1 MISSYTFGIY
11 PRSEELIEAT
21 RKNTENLDS
30 LSQKETEGYISAQK
44 NAGIGFISDPLLQ
57 WDDIFRPF
65 AGYAKSDM
73 EGDEVPRHFAWT
85 TSLNRIFEM
94 NVFYRV
100 LSFMEHPWNLGSR
113 YGNRIHTNLALSLL
127 PKNRTVAVVE
137 PYTFANLH
145 TVSPAYDRNFND
157 DLAKMLRE
165 EIDSLVESGFEVIQ
179 LLAPSIAYNKEVDF
193 GVVSDALKILT
204 DGLKAKTILHTYFGD
219 VSTKIESLL
228 DLPVSGLGFDI
239 TTTPASSIE
248 KHSFSDKILTVG
260 IINSFNTAIEK
271 PQECIKQVD
280 EINAQTKPKESY
292 VSNNF
297 DLEYVPKEFAMN
309 KISVLG
315 EIARGAKDV

>member
-30 LSQKETEGYISAQK
+30 LFQKETEEYISAQK
-44 NAGIGFISDPLLQ
+44 NAGLGFVSDPLLK

-65 AGYAKSDM
+65 SNLSSVTPTA
-73 EGDEVPRHFAWT
+73 
-85 TSLNRIFEM
+85 LNRIYEM
-94 NVFYRV
+94 NTFYRV
-100 LSFMEHPWNLGSR
+100 LSFDGSAFTDGGNTVKSNLDS
-113 YGNRIHTNLALSLL
+113 SL
-127 PKNRTVAVVE
+127 PKNKTVAIPE
-137 PYTFANLH
+137 PFTFAELH
-145 TVSPAYDRNFND
+145 TSNEFKRKEDFVIN
-157 DLAKMLRE
+157 LAKMLRV

-193 GVVSDALKILT
+193 GVVSDALKIIT
-204 DGLKAKTILHTYFGD
+204 DGLKAKTILHTHFGD
-219 VSTKIESLL
+219 VSKKIESLL

-248 KHSFSDKILTVG
+248 KHSFSDKLLTVG

-271 PQECIKQVD
+271 SEECIKQVD
-280 EINAQTKPKESY
+280 KINAETNPKESY
-292 VSNNF
+292 VSTNF

>member
-1 MISSYTFGIY
+1 LISSYTFGIY

-21 RKNTENLDS
+21 RKNTENLNS
-30 LSQKETEGYISAQK
+30 LFQKETEEYISAQK
-44 NAGIGFISDPLLQ
+44 NANLGFVSDPLLK

-65 AGYAKSDM
+65 SNLETVTPTA
-73 EGDEVPRHFAWT
+73 
-85 TSLNRIFEM
+85 LNRIYEM
-94 NVFYRV
+94 NTFYRV
-100 LSFMEHPWNLGSR
+100 LSFDGQTFTDDGNLVQS
-113 YGNRIHTNLALSLL
+113 NLDLSLL
-127 PKNRTVAVVE
+127 PKNRAAAIPE
-137 PYTFANLH
+137 PFTFAERH
-145 TVSPAYDRNFND
+145 TSKGFKTKEDFTIN
-157 DLAKMLRE
+157 LAKMLRI
-165 EIDSLVESGFEVIQ
+165 EIDSLVESGFELIQ
-179 LLAPSIAYNKEVDF
+179 LLGPSIAYNNEVDF
-193 GVVSDALKILT
+193 GLVSDALKILT
-204 DGLKAKTILHTYFGD
+204 SGLEAKTILHTYFGD

-248 KHSFSDKILTVG
+248 QHNFSDKLLTMG

>member
-21 RKNTENLDS
+21 RKNTENLNS
-30 LSQKETEGYISAQK
+30 LFQKETEEYISAQK
-44 NAGIGFISDPLLQ
+44 NANLGFVSDPLLK

-65 AGYAKSDM
+65 SNLETVTPTA
-73 EGDEVPRHFAWT
+73 
-85 TSLNRIFEM
+85 LNRIYEM
-94 NVFYRV
+94 NTFYRV
-100 LSFMEHPWNLGSR
+100 LSFDGQTFTDDGNLVQS
-113 YGNRIHTNLALSLL
+113 NLDLSLL
-127 PKNRTVAVVE
+127 PKNRAAAIPE
-137 PYTFANLH
+137 PFTFAERH
-145 TVSPAYDRNFND
+145 TSKGFKTKEDFTIS
-157 DLAKMLRE
+157 LAKMLRV
-165 EIDSLVESGFEVIQ
+165 EIDSLVESGFELIQ
-179 LLAPSIAYNKEVDF
+179 LLGPSIAYNNEVDF
-193 GVVSDALKILT
+193 GLVSDALKIIT

-248 KHSFSDKILTVG
+248 KHSFSDKLLTIG

-271 PQECIKQVD
+271 PQECINQVD
-280 EINAQTKPKESY
+280 EINAKTKPKESY

>member
-30 LSQKETEGYISAQK
+30 LSQKETEEYISAQK
-44 NAGIGFISDPLLQ
+44 NANLGFVSDPLLK

-65 AGYAKSDM
+65 SNLTS
-73 EGDEVPRHFAWT
+73 VNLS
-85 TSLNRIFEM
+85 SLNRIYEM
-94 NVFYRV
+94 NTFYRI
-100 LSFMEHPWNLGSR
+100 LSFDGLDFTDGGKIIQSNLDS
-113 YGNRIHTNLALSLL
+113 SL
-127 PKNRTVAVVE
+127 PKNRTVAIPE
-137 PYTFANLH
+137 PFTFAQLH
-145 TVSPAYDRNFND
+145 TSKEFKSKEDFTIN
-157 DLAKMLRE
+157 LAKILRTE
-165 EIDSLVESGFEVIQ
+165 VNSLVESGFEVIQ

-193 GVVSDALKILT
+193 GVVSDALKIIT

-239 TTTPASSIE
+239 TTTPTSSIE

-309 KISVLG
+309 KISILG

>member
-1 MISSYTFGIY
+1 LISSYTFGIY

-30 LSQKETEGYISAQK
+30 LFQSETEEYITAQK
-44 NAGIGFISDPLLQ
+44 NANLGFVSDPLLK

-65 AGYAKSDM
+65 SNLSGVTPTA
-73 EGDEVPRHFAWT
+73 
-85 TSLNRIFEM
+85 LNRIYEM
-94 NVFYRV
+94 NTFYRV
-100 LSFMEHPWNLGSR
+100 LSFDGSAFTDGGNTIKSNLDS
-113 YGNRIHTNLALSLL
+113 SL
-127 PKNRTVAVVE
+127 PKNKTVAIPE
-137 PYTFANLH
+137 PFTFAELH
-145 TVSPAYDRNFND
+145 TSNELKRKEDFVIN
-157 DLAKMLRE
+157 LAKMLRVE
-165 EIDSLVESGFEVIQ
+165 MNSLVESGFEVIQ

-219 VSTKIESLL
+219 VSKKIESLL

-271 PQECIKQVD
+271 PQECIKQID
-280 EINAQTKPKESY
+280 DINAKTKPKESY

-297 DLEYVPKEFAMN
+297 DLEYVPKEFAMK

>member
-21 RKNTENLDS
+21 RKNTENLNS
-30 LSQKETEGYISAQK
+30 LFQKETEEYISAQK
-44 NAGIGFISDPLLQ
+44 NTGLGFVSDPLLK

-65 AGYAKSDM
+65 SNLETVTPTA
-73 EGDEVPRHFAWT
+73 
-85 TSLNRIFEM
+85 LNRIYEM
-94 NVFYRV
+94 NTFYRV
-100 LSFMEHPWNLGSR
+100 LSFDGSKFTDNGNLVQS
-113 YGNRIHTNLALSLL
+113 NLDLSLL
-127 PKNRTVAVVE
+127 PKNRTAAIPE
-137 PYTFANLH
+137 PFTFAELH
-145 TVSPAYDRNFND
+145 TSKEFKRKEDFTIN
-157 DLAKMLRE
+157 LAKMLRV

-193 GVVSDALKILT
+193 GLVSDALKILT

-219 VSTKIESLL
+219 VSSKIESLL

-248 KHSFSDKILTVG
+248 KHSFSGKSLTIG

-280 EINAQTKPKESY
+280 EINAKTKPKEFY

>member
-1 MISSYTFGIY
+1 LISSYTFGIY

-21 RKNTENLDS
+21 RKNTENLGS
-30 LSQKETEGYISAQK
+30 LFQKETEGYISAQK
-44 NAGIGFISDPLLQ
+44 NANLGFVSDPLLK

-65 AGYAKSDM
+65 SNLS
-73 EGDEVPRHFAWT
+73 EVTPTA
-85 TSLNRIFEM
+85 LNRIYEM
-94 NVFYRV
+94 NTFYRV
-100 LSFMEHPWNLGSR
+100 LSFDGSAFTDGGNTVQSNLDS
-113 YGNRIHTNLALSLL
+113 SL
-127 PKNRTVAVVE
+127 PKNETAVIPE
-137 PYTFANLH
+137 PFTFAELH
-145 TVSPAYDRNFND
+145 TSNQFKRND
-157 DLAKMLRE
+157 DFSINLAKMLRV

-193 GVVSDALKILT
+193 GVVSDALKIIT
-204 DGLKAKTILHTYFGD
+204 DGLKTKTILHTYFGD

-239 TTTPASSIE
+239 TTTPVSSIA

-271 PQECIKQVD
+271 PQECINQVD
-280 EINAQTKPKESY
+280 EINAKTKPKESY

>member
-1 MISSYTFGIY
+1 LISSYTFGIY

-30 LSQKETEGYISAQK
+30 LSQKETEEYISAQK
-44 NAGIGFISDPLLQ
+44 NANLGFISDPLLK

-65 AGYAKSDM
+65 SNLTS
-73 EGDEVPRHFAWT
+73 VNLS
-85 TSLNRIFEM
+85 SLNRIYEM
-94 NVFYRV
+94 NTFYRI
-100 LSFMEHPWNLGSR
+100 LSFDGLDFTDGGKIIQSNLDS
-113 YGNRIHTNLALSLL
+113 SL
-127 PKNRTVAVVE
+127 PKNRTVAIPE
-137 PYTFANLH
+137 PFTFAQLH
-145 TVSPAYDRNFND
+145 TSKEFKSKEDFTIN
-157 DLAKMLRE
+157 LAKILRTE
-165 EIDSLVESGFEVIQ
+165 VNSLVESGFEVIQ

-193 GVVSDALKILT
+193 GVISDALKIIT

-239 TTTPASSIE
+239 TTTPTSSIE

-315 EIARGAKDV
+315 EIARGTKDV

>member
-30 LSQKETEGYISAQK
+30 LFQSETEGYISAQK
-44 NAGIGFISDPLLQ
+44 NANLGFVSDPLLK

-65 AGYAKSDM
+65 SNL
-73 EGDEVPRHFAWT
+73 EGVTPTA
-85 TSLNRIFEM
+85 LNRIYEM
-94 NVFYRV
+94 NTFYRV
-100 LSFMEHPWNLGSR
+100 LSFGGSAFTDGGNTVKSNLDS
-113 YGNRIHTNLALSLL
+113 SL
-127 PKNRTVAVVE
+127 PKNKTVAIPE
-137 PYTFANLH
+137 PFTFAELH
-145 TVSPAYDRNFND
+145 TSNEFKKKEDFVIN
-157 DLAKMLRE
+157 LAKMLRV
-165 EIDSLVESGFEVIQ
+165 EIDSLVGAGFEIIQ

-193 GVVSDALKILT
+193 GVVSDALKIIT

-219 VSTKIESLL
+219 VSTKIENLL

-239 TTTPASSIE
+239 TTTPANTIE

-271 PQECIKQVD
+271 PQECIKQID
-280 EINAQTKPKESY
+280 EINAKTKPKESY

>member
-30 LSQKETEGYISAQK
+30 LFQKETEEYISAQK
-44 NAGIGFISDPLLQ
+44 NAGLGFVSDPLLK

-65 AGYAKSDM
+65 SNLSSVTPTA
-73 EGDEVPRHFAWT
+73 
-85 TSLNRIFEM
+85 LNRIYEM
-94 NVFYRV
+94 NTFYRV
-100 LSFMEHPWNLGSR
+100 LSFDGQDLVGGGNIVQSNLDS
-113 YGNRIHTNLALSLL
+113 SL
-127 PKNRTVAVVE
+127 PKNKTAAIPE
-137 PYTFANLH
+137 PFTFAELH
-145 TVSPAYDRNFND
+145 TSNKFKRKEDFTIN
-157 DLAKMLRE
+157 LAKMLRV
-165 EIDSLVESGFEVIQ
+165 EIDYLVKSGFEAIQ
-179 LLAPSIAYNKEVDF
+179 LLGPSIAYNNEVDF
-193 GVVSDALKILT
+193 GLVSDALKILT
-204 DGLKAKTILHTYFGD
+204 SGLEAKTILHTYFGD
-219 VSTKIESLL
+219 VSKKIESLL

-248 KHSFSDKILTVG
+248 KHSFSDKLLTVG

-280 EINAQTKPKESY
+280 EINAKTKPKESY

>member
-30 LSQKETEGYISAQK
+30 LSQKETDEYINAQK
-44 NAGIGFISDPLLQ
+44 NANLGFVSDPLLK

-65 AGYAKSDM
+65 SSLTS
-73 EGDEVPRHFAWT
+73 VNLS
-85 TSLNRIFEM
+85 SLNRIYEM
-94 NVFYRV
+94 NTFYRI
-100 LSFMEHPWNLGSR
+100 LSFDGSDFTDGGNIVQSNLDS
-113 YGNRIHTNLALSLL
+113 SL
-127 PKNRTVAVVE
+127 PKNKTVAVPE
-137 PYTFANLH
+137 PFTFAELH
-145 TVSPAYDRNFND
+145 TSKKFKKKD
-157 DLAKMLRE
+157 DFIIYLAKMLRT

-193 GVVSDALKILT
+193 GVISDALNIIT

-239 TTTPASSIE
+239 TTTPVSSIE
-248 KHSFSDKILTVG
+248 KHSFSNKSLTIG

-271 PQECIKQVD
+271 SQECIKQVD
-280 EINAQTKPKESY
+280 EINANTKPKESY

-309 KISVLG
+309 KISILG

>member
-1 MISSYTFGIY
+1 LISSYTFGIY

-30 LSQKETEGYISAQK
+30 LFQSETEEYISAQK
-44 NAGIGFISDPLLQ
+44 NANLGFVSDPLLK

-65 AGYAKSDM
+65 SNLSGVTPTA
-73 EGDEVPRHFAWT
+73 
-85 TSLNRIFEM
+85 LNRIYEM
-94 NVFYRV
+94 NTFYRV
-100 LSFMEHPWNLGSR
+100 LSFDGSAFTDGGNTIKSNLDS
-113 YGNRIHTNLALSLL
+113 SL
-127 PKNRTVAVVE
+127 PKNKTVAIPE
-137 PYTFANLH
+137 PFTFAELH
-145 TVSPAYDRNFND
+145 TSNEFKRKEDFVIN
-157 DLAKMLRE
+157 LAKMLRT
-165 EIDSLVESGFEVIQ
+165 EINSLVESGFEVIQ

-193 GVVSDALKILT
+193 GLVSDALKIIT
-204 DGLKAKTILHTYFGD
+204 DGLEAKTVLHTYFGD

-239 TTTPASSIE
+239 TTTPVSSIE
-248 KHSFSDKILTVG
+248 KHSFSNKSLTIG

-297 DLEYVPKEFAMN
+297 DLEYIPKEFAMN
-309 KISVLG
+309 KISILG
-315 EIARGAKDV
+315 EIARGVKDV

>member
-1 MISSYTFGIY
+1 LISSYTFGIY

-30 LSQKETEGYISAQK
+30 LSQKETDEYINAQK
-44 NAGIGFISDPLLQ
+44 NANLGFVSDPLLK

-65 AGYAKSDM
+65 ENPPAVQPA
-73 EGDEVPRHFAWT
+73 A
-85 TSLNRIFEM
+85 LNRIYEM
-94 NVFYRV
+94 NTFYRV
-100 LSFMEHPWNLGSR
+100 LSFDGSAFTGGGNTVKSNLD
-113 YGNRIHTNLALSLL
+113 SLL
-127 PKNRTVAVVE
+127 PKNKTVAIPE
-137 PYTFANLH
+137 PFTFAELH
-145 TVSPAYDRNFND
+145 TSNEFKRKEDFVIN
-157 DLAKMLRE
+157 LAKMLRV
-165 EIDSLVESGFEVIQ
+165 EIDSLVESGFEIIQ
-179 LLAPSIAYNKEVDF
+179 LLAPSIAYNKEINF
-193 GVVSDALKILT
+193 GLVSDALKIIT

-239 TTTPASSIE
+239 TTTPANSIE

-271 PQECIKQVD
+271 PQECISQVD
-280 EINAQTKPKESY
+280 EINAKTNPKESY

-297 DLEYVPKEFAMN
+297 DLEYVPKEFAMD

-315 EIARGAKDV
+315 EIARGVKDI

>member
-1 MISSYTFGIY
+1 LISSYTFGIY

-30 LSQKETEGYISAQK
+30 LSQKETEEYISAQK
-44 NAGIGFISDPLLQ
+44 NANLGFVSDPLLK

-65 AGYAKSDM
+65 SNLTS
-73 EGDEVPRHFAWT
+73 VNLS
-85 TSLNRIFEM
+85 SLNRIYEM
-94 NVFYRV
+94 NTFYRI
-100 LSFMEHPWNLGSR
+100 LSFDGLDFTDGGKIIQSNLDS
-113 YGNRIHTNLALSLL
+113 SL
-127 PKNRTVAVVE
+127 PKNRTVAIPE
-137 PYTFANLH
+137 PFTFAQLH
-145 TVSPAYDRNFND
+145 TSKEFKSKEDFTIN
-157 DLAKMLRE
+157 LAKILRAE
-165 EIDSLVESGFEVIQ
+165 VNSLVESGFEVIQ

-193 GVVSDALKILT
+193 GVISDALKIIT

-239 TTTPASSIE
+239 TTTPTSSIE

-315 EIARGAKDV
+315 EIARGTKDV

>member
-30 LSQKETEGYISAQK
+30 LSQKETEEYISAQK
-44 NAGIGFISDPLLQ
+44 NANLGFVSDPLLK

-65 AGYAKSDM
+65 SNLTS
-73 EGDEVPRHFAWT
+73 VNLS
-85 TSLNRIFEM
+85 SLNRIYEM
-94 NVFYRV
+94 NTFYRI
-100 LSFMEHPWNLGSR
+100 LSFDGLDFTDGGKIIQSNLDS
-113 YGNRIHTNLALSLL
+113 SL
-127 PKNRTVAVVE
+127 PKNRTVAIPE
-137 PYTFANLH
+137 PFTFAQLH
-145 TVSPAYDRNFND
+145 TSKEFKSKEDFTIN
-157 DLAKMLRE
+157 LAKILRAE
-165 EIDSLVESGFEVIQ
+165 VNSLVESGFEVIQ

-193 GVVSDALKILT
+193 GVISDALKIIT

-239 TTTPASSIE
+239 TTTPTCSIE
-248 KHSFSDKILTVG
+248 KHSFSDKILTMG

-271 PQECIKQVD
+271 PQECIKQVN

-309 KISVLG
+309 KISVIG

>member
-1 MISSYTFGIY
+1 LISSYTFGIY

-30 LSQKETEGYISAQK
+30 LFQSETEGYISAQK
-44 NAGIGFISDPLLQ
+44 NANLGFVSDPLLK

-65 AGYAKSDM
+65 SNLS
-73 EGDEVPRHFAWT
+73 EVTPTA
-85 TSLNRIFEM
+85 LNRIYEM
-94 NVFYRV
+94 NTFYRV
-100 LSFMEHPWNLGSR
+100 LSFDGSAFTDGGNTVKSNLDS
-113 YGNRIHTNLALSLL
+113 SL
-127 PKNRTVAVVE
+127 PKNKTVAIPE
-137 PYTFANLH
+137 PFTFAELH
-145 TVSPAYDRNFND
+145 TSNGLKRKEDFVIN
-157 DLAKMLRE
+157 LAKMLRV
-165 EIDSLVESGFEVIQ
+165 EINSLVESGFEVIQ

-193 GVVSDALKILT
+193 GVVSDALKIIT

-271 PQECIKQVD
+271 TQECINQVD
-280 EINAQTKPKESY
+280 EINAKTKPKESY

-297 DLEYVPKEFAMN
+297 DLEYVPKEFAIN

>member
-30 LSQKETEGYISAQK
+30 LFQSETEEYISAQK
-44 NAGIGFISDPLLQ
+44 NSALGFVSDPLLK

-65 AGYAKSDM
+65 SNLS
-73 EGDEVPRHFAWT
+73 EVTPTA
-85 TSLNRIFEM
+85 LNRIYEM
-94 NVFYRV
+94 NTFYRV
-100 LSFMEHPWNLGSR
+100 LSFGGFTFTDGGNTVKSNLDS
-113 YGNRIHTNLALSLL
+113 SL
-127 PKNRTVAVVE
+127 PKNKTVAIPE
-137 PYTFANLH
+137 PFTFAELH
-145 TVSPAYDRNFND
+145 TSNGLKRKEDFVIN
-157 DLAKMLRE
+157 LAKMLRV
-165 EIDSLVESGFEVIQ
+165 EIDSLVESGFEIIQ
-179 LLAPSIAYNKEVDF
+179 LLAPSIAYNKEINF
-193 GVVSDALKILT
+193 GLVSDALKIIT

-248 KHSFSDKILTVG
+248 KHSFSNKSLTIG

-280 EINAQTKPKESY
+280 EINA
-292 VSNNF
+292 
-297 DLEYVPKEFAMN
+297 
-309 KISVLG
+309 
-315 EIARGAKDV
+315 

>member
-30 LSQKETEGYISAQK
+30 LSQKETEEYISAQK
-44 NAGIGFISDPLLQ
+44 NANLGFISDPLLK

-65 AGYAKSDM
+65 SNLTS
-73 EGDEVPRHFAWT
+73 VNLS
-85 TSLNRIFEM
+85 SLNRIYEM
-94 NVFYRV
+94 NTFYRI
-100 LSFMEHPWNLGSR
+100 LSFDGLDFTDGGKIIQSNLDS
-113 YGNRIHTNLALSLL
+113 SL
-127 PKNRTVAVVE
+127 PKNRTVAIPE
-137 PYTFANLH
+137 PFTFAQLH
-145 TVSPAYDRNFND
+145 TSKEFKSKENFTIN
-157 DLAKMLRE
+157 LAKILRAE
-165 EIDSLVESGFEVIQ
+165 VNSLVESGFEVIQ

-193 GVVSDALKILT
+193 GVISDALKIIT

-239 TTTPASSIE
+239 TTTPTSSIE

>member
-1 MISSYTFGIY
+1 LISSYTFGIY

-21 RKNTENLDS
+21 RKNTENLNS
-30 LSQKETEGYISAQK
+30 LFQKETEEYISAQK
-44 NAGIGFISDPLLQ
+44 NTGLGFVSDPLLK

-65 AGYAKSDM
+65 SNLETVTPTA
-73 EGDEVPRHFAWT
+73 
-85 TSLNRIFEM
+85 LNRIYEM
-94 NVFYRV
+94 NTFYRV
-100 LSFMEHPWNLGSR
+100 LSFDGSKFTDNGNLVQS
-113 YGNRIHTNLALSLL
+113 NLDLSLL
-127 PKNRTVAVVE
+127 PKNRTAAIPE
-137 PYTFANLH
+137 PFTFAELH
-145 TVSPAYDRNFND
+145 TSKEFKRKEDFTIN
-157 DLAKMLRE
+157 LAKMLRA

-193 GVVSDALKILT
+193 GLVSDALKILT

-248 KHSFSDKILTVG
+248 KYSFSDKILTIG

-271 PQECIKQVD
+271 PQECIKQID
-280 EINAQTKPKESY
+280 EINAKTKPKESY

>member
-1 MISSYTFGIY
+1 LISSYTFGIY

-30 LSQKETEGYISAQK
+30 LFQSETEEYISAQK
-44 NAGIGFISDPLLQ
+44 NSALGFVSDPLLK

-65 AGYAKSDM
+65 SNLS
-73 EGDEVPRHFAWT
+73 EVTPTA
-85 TSLNRIFEM
+85 LNRIYEM
-94 NVFYRV
+94 NTFYRV
-100 LSFMEHPWNLGSR
+100 LSFDGFAFTDGGNTIKSNLDS
-113 YGNRIHTNLALSLL
+113 SL
-127 PKNRTVAVVE
+127 PKNKTVAIPE
-137 PYTFANLH
+137 PFTFAELH
-145 TVSPAYDRNFND
+145 TSNELKRKEDFVIN
-157 DLAKMLRE
+157 LAKMLRV
-165 EIDSLVESGFEVIQ
+165 EINSLVESGFEVIQ

-193 GVVSDALKILT
+193 GVVSDALKIIT

-248 KHSFSDKILTVG
+248 KHSFSDKLLTIGV
-260 IINSFNTAIEK
+260 INSFNTAIEK
-271 PQECIKQVD
+271 PQECIKLVD

>member
-21 RKNTENLDS
+21 RKNTENLNS
-30 LSQKETEGYISAQK
+30 LFQKETEEYISAQK
-44 NAGIGFISDPLLQ
+44 NAGLGFVSDPLLK

-65 AGYAKSDM
+65 SNLSSVTPTA
-73 EGDEVPRHFAWT
+73 
-85 TSLNRIFEM
+85 LNRIYEM
-94 NVFYRV
+94 NTFYRV
-100 LSFMEHPWNLGSR
+100 LSFDGSKFTDNGNLVQS
-113 YGNRIHTNLALSLL
+113 NLDLSLL
-127 PKNRTVAVVE
+127 PKNRTAAIPE
-137 PYTFANLH
+137 PFTFAELH
-145 TVSPAYDRNFND
+145 TSKEFKRKEDFTIN
-157 DLAKMLRE
+157 LAKMLRA

-193 GVVSDALKILT
+193 GLVSDALKILT

-248 KHSFSDKILTVG
+248 KHSFSGKSLTIG

-271 PQECIKQVD
+271 PQECIKQID
-280 EINAQTKPKESY
+280 EINAKTKPKESY

>member
-30 LSQKETEGYISAQK
+30 LFQKETEEYISAQK
-44 NAGIGFISDPLLQ
+44 NAGLGFVSDPLLK

-65 AGYAKSDM
+65 SNLSSVTPTA
-73 EGDEVPRHFAWT
+73 
-85 TSLNRIFEM
+85 LNRIYEM
-94 NVFYRV
+94 NTFYRV
-100 LSFMEHPWNLGSR
+100 LSFDGQDLVGGGNIVQSNLDS
-113 YGNRIHTNLALSLL
+113 SL
-127 PKNRTVAVVE
+127 PKNKTAAIPE
-137 PYTFANLH
+137 PFTFAELH
-145 TVSPAYDRNFND
+145 TSNKFKRKEDFTIN
-157 DLAKMLRE
+157 LAKMLRV
-165 EIDSLVESGFEVIQ
+165 EIDSLVKSGFEAIQ
-179 LLAPSIAYNKEVDF
+179 LLGPSIAYNNEVDF
-193 GVVSDALKILT
+193 GLVSDALKILT
-204 DGLKAKTILHTYFGD
+204 SGLEAKTILHTYFGD

-248 KHSFSDKILTVG
+248 KHSFSDKLLTVG

-280 EINAQTKPKESY
+280 EINAKTKPKESY
-292 VSNNF
+292 VSTNF
-297 DLEYVPKEFAMN
+297 DLEYVPKEFALN

>member
-21 RKNTENLDS
+21 RKNTENLNS
-30 LSQKETEGYISAQK
+30 LFQKETEEYISAQK
-44 NAGIGFISDPLLQ
+44 NTGLGFVSDPLLK

-65 AGYAKSDM
+65 SNL
-73 EGDEVPRHFAWT
+73 ETV
-85 TSLNRIFEM
+85 TSTALNRIYEM
-94 NVFYRV
+94 NTFYRV
-100 LSFMEHPWNLGSR
+100 LSFDGSKFTDNGNLVQS
-113 YGNRIHTNLALSLL
+113 NLDLSLL
-127 PKNRTVAVVE
+127 PKNRTAAIPE
-137 PYTFANLH
+137 PFTFAELH
-145 TVSPAYDRNFND
+145 TSKEFKRKEDFTIN
-157 DLAKMLRE
+157 LAKMLRA

-193 GVVSDALKILT
+193 GLVSDALKILT

-248 KHSFSDKILTVG
+248 KYSFSDKILTIG

-271 PQECIKQVD
+271 PQECIKQID
-280 EINAQTKPKESY
+280 EINAKTKPKESY

>member
-30 LSQKETEGYISAQK
+30 LSQKETEEYISAQK
-44 NAGIGFISDPLLQ
+44 NANLGFVSDPLLK

-65 AGYAKSDM
+65 SNLTS
-73 EGDEVPRHFAWT
+73 VNLS
-85 TSLNRIFEM
+85 SLNRIYEM
-94 NVFYRV
+94 NTFYRI
-100 LSFMEHPWNLGSR
+100 LSFDGLDFTDGGKIIQSNLDS
-113 YGNRIHTNLALSLL
+113 SL
-127 PKNRTVAVVE
+127 PKNRTVAIPE
-137 PYTFANLH
+137 PFTFAQLH
-145 TVSPAYDRNFND
+145 TSKEFKSKEDFTIN
-157 DLAKMLRE
+157 LAKILRAE
-165 EIDSLVESGFEVIQ
+165 VNSLVESGFEVIQ

-193 GVVSDALKILT
+193 GVISDALKIIT

-239 TTTPASSIE
+239 TTTPTSSIE

-315 EIARGAKDV
+315 EIARGTKDV

>member
-1 MISSYTFGIY
+1 LISSYTFGIY

-30 LSQKETEGYISAQK
+30 LSQKETDEYINAQK
-44 NAGIGFISDPLLQ
+44 NANLGFVSDPLLK

-65 AGYAKSDM
+65 SNL
-73 EGDEVPRHFAWT
+73 EGVTPTA
-85 TSLNRIFEM
+85 LNRIYEM
-94 NVFYRV
+94 NTFYRV
-100 LSFMEHPWNLGSR
+100 LSFGGSAFTDGGNTVKSNLDS
-113 YGNRIHTNLALSLL
+113 SL
-127 PKNRTVAVVE
+127 PKNKTAAIPE
-137 PYTFANLH
+137 PFTFAELH
-145 TVSPAYDRNFND
+145 TSNEFKRKEDFVIN
-157 DLAKMLRE
+157 LAKMLRAE
-165 EIDSLVESGFEVIQ
+165 MDSLIGAGFEIIQ

-193 GVVSDALKILT
+193 GVISDALKIIT

-248 KHSFSDKILTVG
+248 KHSFSDKLLTIG

-280 EINAQTKPKESY
+280 EINAKTKPKESY

>member
-1 MISSYTFGIY
+1 LISSYTFGIY

-30 LSQKETEGYISAQK
+30 LSQKETEEYISAQK
-44 NAGIGFISDPLLQ
+44 KANLGFVSDPLLK

-65 AGYAKSDM
+65 SNL
-73 EGDEVPRHFAWT
+73 EGVTPTA
-85 TSLNRIFEM
+85 LNRIYEM
-94 NVFYRV
+94 NTFYRV
-100 LSFMEHPWNLGSR
+100 LSFDGHDLVGGGNIVQSNLDS
-113 YGNRIHTNLALSLL
+113 SL
-127 PKNRTVAVVE
+127 PNNKTVAIPE
-137 PYTFANLH
+137 PFTFAELH
-145 TVSPAYDRNFND
+145 TSNEFKRKEDFVLN
-157 DLAKMLRE
+157 LAKMLRV

-193 GVVSDALKILT
+193 GVVSDALKIIT

-239 TTTPASSIE
+239 TTTPTSSIE
-248 KHSFSDKILTVG
+248 KHSFSDKLLTIG

-280 EINAQTKPKESY
+280 EINANTKPKESY

-315 EIARGAKDV
+315 EIARGTKDV

>member
-1 MISSYTFGIY
+1 LISSYTFGIY

-30 LSQKETEGYISAQK
+30 LSQKETDEYINAQK
-44 NAGIGFISDPLLQ
+44 NANLGFVSDPLLK

-65 AGYAKSDM
+65 SSLTS
-73 EGDEVPRHFAWT
+73 VNLS
-85 TSLNRIFEM
+85 SLNRIYEM
-94 NVFYRV
+94 NTFYRI
-100 LSFMEHPWNLGSR
+100 LSFDGSDFTDGGNIVQSNLDS
-113 YGNRIHTNLALSLL
+113 SL
-127 PKNRTVAVVE
+127 PKNKTVAIPE
-137 PYTFANLH
+137 PFTFAELH
-145 TVSPAYDRNFND
+145 TSKKFKKKD
-157 DLAKMLRE
+157 DFIINLAKMLRP

-193 GVVSDALKILT
+193 GLVSDGLKILT
-204 DGLKAKTILHTYFGD
+204 DGLKAKTVLHTYFGD
-219 VSTKIESLL
+219 VSKKIESLL

-271 PQECIKQVD
+271 PQECINQVD
-280 EINAQTKPKESY
+280 EINAKTKPKESY

>member
-1 MISSYTFGIY
+1 LISSYTFGIY

-30 LSQKETEGYISAQK
+30 LSQKETEEYITAQK
-44 NAGIGFISDPLLQ
+44 NANLGFVSDPLLK

-65 AGYAKSDM
+65 SSLTS
-73 EGDEVPRHFAWT
+73 VNLS
-85 TSLNRIFEM
+85 SLNRIYEM
-94 NVFYRV
+94 NTFYRI
-100 LSFMEHPWNLGSR
+100 LSFDGPDFTDGGNIVQSNLDS
-113 YGNRIHTNLALSLL
+113 SL
-127 PKNRTVAVVE
+127 PKNKTVAIPE
-137 PYTFANLH
+137 PFTFAELH
-145 TVSPAYDRNFND
+145 TSKKFKKKD
-157 DLAKMLRE
+157 DFIINLAKMLRP

-193 GVVSDALKILT
+193 GVISDALKIIT

-219 VSTKIESLL
+219 VSKKIESLL

-248 KHSFSDKILTVG
+248 KHNFSNKSLTIG

-271 PQECIKQVD
+271 PQECIKQID
-280 EINAQTKPKESY
+280 GINANTKPKESY

>member
-1 MISSYTFGIY
+1 LISSYTFGIY

-30 LSQKETEGYISAQK
+30 LSQKETEEYISAQK
-44 NAGIGFISDPLLQ
+44 NANLGFVSDPLLK

-65 AGYAKSDM
+65 SNLTS
-73 EGDEVPRHFAWT
+73 VNLS
-85 TSLNRIFEM
+85 SLNRIYEM
-94 NVFYRV
+94 NTFYRI
-100 LSFMEHPWNLGSR
+100 LSFDGLDFTDGGKIIRSNLDS
-113 YGNRIHTNLALSLL
+113 SL
-127 PKNRTVAVVE
+127 PKNRTVAIPE
-137 PYTFANLH
+137 PFTFAQLH
-145 TVSPAYDRNFND
+145 TSKEFKSKEDFTIN
-157 DLAKMLRE
+157 LAKILRAE
-165 EIDSLVESGFEVIQ
+165 VNSLVESGFEVIQ

-193 GVVSDALKILT
+193 GVISDALKIIT

-260 IINSFNTAIEK
+260 VINSFNTAIEK
-271 PQECIKQVD
+271 PQECIKHVD
-280 EINAQTKPKESY
+280 EINVKTKPKESY

>member
-1 MISSYTFGIY
+1 LISSYTFGIY

-30 LSQKETEGYISAQK
+30 LFQSETEEYITAQK
-44 NAGIGFISDPLLQ
+44 NANLGFVSDPLLK

-65 AGYAKSDM
+65 SNLS
-73 EGDEVPRHFAWT
+73 EVTPTA
-85 TSLNRIFEM
+85 LNRIYEM
-94 NVFYRV
+94 NTFYRV
-100 LSFMEHPWNLGSR
+100 LSFDGSAFTDGGNTVKSNLDS
-113 YGNRIHTNLALSLL
+113 SL
-127 PKNRTVAVVE
+127 PKNKTVAIPE
-137 PYTFANLH
+137 PFTFAELH
-145 TVSPAYDRNFND
+145 TSNEFKRKEDFVIN
-157 DLAKMLRE
+157 LAKMLRAE
-165 EIDSLVESGFEVIQ
+165 MDSLIGAGFEIIQ

-193 GVVSDALKILT
+193 GLVSDGLKILT
-204 DGLKAKTILHTYFGD
+204 DGLEAKTVLHTYFGD

-248 KHSFSDKILTVG
+248 KHSFSGKILTVG
-260 IINSFNTAIEK
+260 AINSFNTAIEK

-280 EINAQTKPKESY
+280 EINVKTKPKESY

-309 KISVLG
+309 KISILG